1 MIYPSACLA
10 LSTFSS
16 VQKLSTSCHVN
27 RAYTYFAIVRCGHN
41 SIWANLFFTVAPY
54 FCSKVRVERCFESRA
69 APHNSHIM
77 SPFNASMRYLSFLFF
92 TCTCQSTHTCAYTTA
107 AGLAPFAYLTLS
119 FAARPL
125 DPCCHLQSQA
135 VQALPHL

>member
-16 VQKLSTSCHVN
+16 VQKLSTSCHVD
-27 RAYTYFAIVRCGHN
+27 RAYTYFAI
-41 SIWANLFFTVAPY
+41 
-54 FCSKVRVERCFESRA
+54 VRVERCFESRA

-125 DPCCHLQSQA
+125 DPCCHLPSQA
-135 VQALPHL
+135 VQALPPL